1 MSIFKACDVRG
12 VVGTD
17 WDEPEA
23 KRIGQALATM
33 LRRRGESRICV
44 GGDFRRSTPRLKQAI
59 MAGLLPGIE
68 VVDVGQVPT
77 PVVAFAARHMKI
89 PNLAIITASHN
100 PGQYNGV
107 KFLVAGQ
114 PPTPALIA
122 ELQQSMTS
130 EPASNSSGA
139 SQQVDILPAYMSW
152 VVDDARQLVS
162 GTAATQKPQG
172 ETNPPGDPRRPESI
186 TDPRPRHDAWRVAVD
201 TMGGAFTHI
210 APRVLTQAG
219 YHEFA
224 VDTELDPD
232 FSRRDPNPSHDR
244 NLSLL
249 RDAIEDQRCDM
260 GLALD
265 GDGDRVVFVDGAGQI
280 ARPEQIAVLL
290 IERCYP
296 QGTVVYDLKCASLVA
311 RAAQTGGGA
320 AIMQPSGHGFIKSMM
335 LERHAELG
343 VEVSGHHFFGVL
355 QGGDD
360 GLFTALVVL
369 GLLRQHGTT
378 LASER
383 QRIGWP
389 CITPDLRLALE
400 GDSGPL
406 LEQIAGHCDGQVSRM
421 DGVRAEYDD
430 GWGLA
435 RASITEPA
443 LTLRFEG
450 RDAEHLRQ
458 VATRFLTGV
467 PHLLPRV
474 LERIA

>member
-130 EPASNSSGA
+130 EPASHSSGA

-152 VVDDARQLVS
+152 VVDDARQLVA

-201 TMGGAFTHI
+201 TM
-210 APRVLTQAG
+210 
-219 YHEFA
+219 
-224 VDTELDPD
+224 
-232 FSRRDPNPSHDR
+232 
-244 NLSLL
+244 
-249 RDAIEDQRCDM
+249 
-260 GLALD
+260 
-265 GDGDRVVFVDGAGQI
+265 
-280 ARPEQIAVLL
+280 
-290 IERCYP
+290 
-296 QGTVVYDLKCASLVA
+296 
-311 RAAQTGGGA
+311 
-320 AIMQPSGHGFIKSMM
+320 
-335 LERHAELG
+335 
-343 VEVSGHHFFGVL
+343 
-355 QGGDD
+355 
-360 GLFTALVVL
+360 
-369 GLLRQHGTT
+369 
-378 LASER
+378 
-383 QRIGWP
+383 
-389 CITPDLRLALE
+389 
-400 GDSGPL
+400 
-406 LEQIAGHCDGQVSRM
+406 
-421 DGVRAEYDD
+421 
-430 GWGLA
+430 
-435 RASITEPA
+435 
-443 LTLRFEG
+443 
-450 RDAEHLRQ
+450 
-458 VATRFLTGV
+458 
-467 PHLLPRV
+467 
-474 LERIA
+474 